1 MHFKTAYLKLTAFY
15 VLIVM
20 VVSVSFSVA
29 IYKISSREINRGLG
43 RQNRILSESPSFDS
57 ITDVLEQM
65 RQQQIDDS
73 NKRLRLNLIYFN
85 WLILFL
91 ATISSYFFARY
102 TMKPIEES
110 YESQNRFTA
119 DASHEL
125 RTPLAAMKSEIE
137 VNLRDS
143 GLGIREARELLK
155 SNLEEIAKLE
165 ALSTSLLRLARNN
178 DSTKLPLKRISL
190 ISAAE
195 EASKKFSNIYRN
207 KKIKIKLELS
217 EAYIMGD
224 KDSIVELI
232 SIFLDN
238 ACKYSPSGTEV
249 ILKVGHTKDNA
260 FVSIKDHGRGINSS
274 DLPHIFKR
282 FYRVEHSRNKD
293 AIPGYGLGL
302 SIANSLVDLHG
313 GQIKVRSALN
323 KGSEFMITFSKA

>member
-1 MHFKTAYLKLTAFY
+1 MHFKTAYLKLTGFF
-15 VLIVM
+15 VLIAM
-20 VVSVSFSVA
+20 IISISFSVV
-29 IYKISSREINRGLG
+29 IYRISSQEITRGLG
-43 RQNRILSESPSFDS
+43 RQNMMLRELSLFDELEELRIK
-57 ITDVLEQM
+57 
-65 RQQQIDDS
+65 QIDEAKA
-73 NKRLRLNLIYFN
+73 NLRLKLTYYNLVI
-85 WLILFL
+85 LI
-91 ATISSYFFARY
+91 ISMVAGYFFSRY

-110 YESQNRFTA
+110 YESQNRFSA

-143 GLGIREARELLK
+143 GLSIREARELLK

-165 ALSTSLLRLARNN
+165 ALSASLLRLARNN
-178 DSTKLPLKRISL
+178 DSTKLPPKRISL

-195 EASKKFSNIYRN
+195 EASKKFSNIYQN
-207 KKIKIKLELS
+207 KKIKLKLELS

-224 KDSIVELI
+224 KDSVVELI

-249 ILKVGHTKDNA
+249 ILKVGHTKDNV
-260 FVSIKDHGRGINSS
+260 FVSIKDHGQGISSS

-282 FYRVEHSRNKD
+282 FYRVDNSRNKE
-293 AIPGYGLGL
+293 ATPGYGLGL

-313 GQIKVRSALN
+313 GQIKVKSALN
-323 KGSEFMITFSKA
+323 KGSEFMIIFSKA